1 MALAETGVAN
11 EQVKAV
17 STFFLNLSVALTA
30 AAVARIWLAGQ
41 FDLASFG
48 WSVIAV
54 ALFAVAYGTLY
65 LLQSEDEP

>member
-1 MALAETGVAN
+1 VALAEAVVAN

-17 STFFLNLSVALTA
+17 STFFLSLSAALTA
-30 AAVARIWLAGQ
+30 ATAARVWLAGQ

-48 WSVIAV
+48 WSIVAV